1 MGNMTVTKKGKH
13 LCHVL
18 HAETCTLGNE
28 VQCMADT
35 PAISDVK
42 IQSADFNTTVF
53 AGSVTACRL
62 VVADTL
68 VVMILFAR

>member
-1 MGNMTVTKKGKH
+1 MGNMTVTKKGSISVMSYMLKH
-13 LCHVL
+13 AV
-18 HAETCTLGNE
+18 GNK

-35 PAISDVK
+35 LAISDVK

-62 VVADTL
+62 MVADTL
-68 VVMILFAR
+68 VVLILFAR